1 MKRGFAIFLTL
12 LMVFA
17 LSPIAQAA
25 ETGDVNFGV
34 SVSKRQDSIEVTV
47 SGDNAAAIAQLEKD
61 GCRMEISVPCEFATA
76 YTVRDSKLVDSKLDS
91 ASQKMRITAVGSGT
105 YTVVNGAPPV
115 VEMDTA
121 GKNAKEIT
129 VSENNAR
136 FLQEMTVSCGYSGA
150 EVYCNGKKVA
160 STLSGGKL
168 TFGVDEAGTYE
179 IREVTQSPTT
189 PTPPTTP
196 TAPAAT
202 TPSGSSGGSASGSTT
217 GNPKKSPAA
226 ATTAGGKQ
234 KSTGNKAEK
243 KAEKPDE
250 TTAKR
255 ETQPATDKTDE
266 TQPAVGET
274 QAQTVPQQTAEKRS
288 AKGGLLWLPMA
299 IAILLLLVLLLLVI
313 RKYRN
318 RT

>member
-34 SVSKRQDSIEVTV
+34 SISKRQDSIEVTV

-121 GKNAKEIT
+121 GKNAKKIT

-179 IREVTQSPTT
+179 IREVTQSSATPNSPTT
-189 PTPPTTP
+189 PTT
-196 TAPAAT
+196 PAAT

-226 ATTAGGKQ
+226 ATAAGSKQ

-255 ETQPATDKTDE
+255 ETQPATDKTDG
-266 TQPAVGET
+266 TQPTVGEI

-288 AKGGLLWLPMA
+288 AKGSLLWLPMA
-299 IAILLLLVLLLLVI
+299 IAILLLLVLLLPVI

>member
-34 SVSKRQDSIEVTV
+34 SISKRQDSIEVTV

-121 GKNAKEIT
+121 GKNAKKIT

-160 STLSGGKL
+160 SALSGGKL

-189 PTPPTTP
+189 PTT
-196 TAPAAT
+196 PAAT

-226 ATTAGGKQ
+226 ATAAGSKQ

-266 TQPAVGET
+266 TQPTVGET

-299 IAILLLLVLLLLVI
+299 IAILLLLVLLLPVI

>member
-12 LMVFA
+12 LMVFV

-34 SVSKRQDSIEVTV
+34 SISKRQDSIEVTV

-91 ASQKMRITAVGSGT
+91 AFQKMRITAVGSGT

-121 GKNAKEIT
+121 GKNAKKIT

-189 PTPPTTP
+189 PTT
-196 TAPAAT
+196 PAAT
-202 TPSGSSGGSASGSTT
+202 TPSGSSGGSASGSAT
-217 GNPKKSPAA
+217 GNPKKTPAA
-226 ATTAGGKQ
+226 ATAAGSKQ

-266 TQPAVGET
+266 TQPTVGET

-299 IAILLLLVLLLLVI
+299 IAILLLLVLLLPVI

>member
-1 MKRGFAIFLTL
+1 MKRGFVILLTL
-12 LMVFA
+12 LMVFT

-34 SVSKRQDSIEVTV
+34 SVLKKQDSIEVTV

-61 GCRMEISVPCEFATA
+61 GCRMEISVPCEFSTA
-76 YTVRDSKLVDSKLDS
+76 YAVRDSKLVDSKLDT

-105 YTVVNGAPPV
+105 YTVVNGIPPV

-121 GKNAKEIT
+121 GKNAKKIT

-150 EVYCNGKKVA
+150 EVYCNEKKVA

-168 TFGVDEAGTYE
+168 TFGVNDAGTYE

-189 PTPPTTP
+189 PTTPTTP
-196 TAPAAT
+196 TNPAAT

-217 GNPKKSPAA
+217 GNPQKTPAA

-243 KAEKPDE
+243 KTEKPDE

-255 ETQPATDKTDE
+255 ETQPVTDKTDE
-266 TQPAVGET
+266 TQPTVGET

-299 IAILLLLVLLLLVI
+299 IAILLLLVLLLPVI

-318 RT
+318 RE

>member
-17 LSPIAQAA
+17 LSPIALAA

-34 SVSKRQDSIEVTV
+34 SISKRQDSIEVTV
-47 SGDNAAAIAQLEKD
+47 SGDNAATIAQLEKD

-121 GKNAKEIT
+121 GKNAKKIT

-189 PTPPTTP
+189 PTT
-196 TAPAAT
+196 PAAT

-226 ATTAGGKQ
+226 ATAAGSKQ

-243 KAEKPDE
+243 KTEKPDE

-266 TQPAVGET
+266 TQPTVGET

-299 IAILLLLVLLLLVI
+299 IAILLLLVLLLPVI

>member
-1 MKRGFAIFLTL
+1 MKRGFAISLTL

-34 SVSKRQDSIEVTV
+34 SISKRQDSIEVTV

-76 YTVRDSKLVDSKLDS
+76 YTVRDSKLVDSMLDS

-121 GKNAKEIT
+121 GKNAKKIT

-160 STLSGGKL
+160 STLSGEKL

-189 PTPPTTP
+189 PTT
-196 TAPAAT
+196 PAAT

-226 ATTAGGKQ
+226 ATAAGSKQ

-266 TQPAVGET
+266 TQPTVGET

-299 IAILLLLVLLLLVI
+299 IAILLLLVLLLPVI

>member
-34 SVSKRQDSIEVTV
+34 SISKRQDSIEVTV

-121 GKNAKEIT
+121 GKNAKKIT

-189 PTPPTTP
+189 PTT
-196 TAPAAT
+196 PAAT

-226 ATTAGGKQ
+226 ATAAGSKQ

-250 TTAKR
+250 TTVKR
-255 ETQPATDKTDE
+255 ETQPATGKTDE
-266 TQPAVGET
+266 TQPTVGET

-299 IAILLLLVLLLLVI
+299 IAILLLLVLLLPVI

>member
-34 SVSKRQDSIEVTV
+34 SISKRQDSIEVTV

-91 ASQKMRITAVGSGT
+91 ASQKMRITAVGSGA

-121 GKNAKEIT
+121 GKNAKKIT

-189 PTPPTTP
+189 PTT
-196 TAPAAT
+196 PAAT

-217 GNPKKSPAA
+217 GNPQKSPAA
-226 ATTAGGKQ
+226 ATAAGSKQ

-266 TQPAVGET
+266 TQPTVGET

-299 IAILLLLVLLLLVI
+299 IAILLLLVLLLPVI

>member
-34 SVSKRQDSIEVTV
+34 SISKRQDSIEVTV

-121 GKNAKEIT
+121 GKNAKKIT

-189 PTPPTTP
+189 PTT
-196 TAPAAT
+196 PAAT

-226 ATTAGGKQ
+226 ATVAGSKQ

-266 TQPAVGET
+266 TQPTVGET

-299 IAILLLLVLLLLVI
+299 IAILLLLVLLLPVI

>member
-1 MKRGFAIFLTL
+1 
-12 LMVFA
+12 MVFA

>member
-34 SVSKRQDSIEVTV
+34 SISKRQDSIEVTA

-121 GKNAKEIT
+121 GKNAKKIT

-189 PTPPTTP
+189 PTT
-196 TAPAAT
+196 PAAT

-226 ATTAGGKQ
+226 ATAAGSKQ

-255 ETQPATDKTDE
+255 ETQPATDKTDG
-266 TQPAVGET
+266 TQPTVGET

-299 IAILLLLVLLLLVI
+299 IAILLLLVLLLPVI

>member
-34 SVSKRQDSIEVTV
+34 SISKRQDSIEVTV

-105 YTVVNGAPPV
+105 YTVVNGTPPV

-121 GKNAKEIT
+121 GKNAKKIT

-189 PTPPTTP
+189 PTT
-196 TAPAAT
+196 PAAT

-226 ATTAGGKQ
+226 ATAAGSKQ

-266 TQPAVGET
+266 TQPTVGET

-299 IAILLLLVLLLLVI
+299 IAILLLLVLLLPVI

>member
-34 SVSKRQDSIEVTV
+34 SISKRQDSIEVTV

-121 GKNAKEIT
+121 GKNAKKIT

-189 PTPPTTP
+189 PTT
-196 TAPAAT
+196 PAAT

-226 ATTAGGKQ
+226 ATAAGSKQ

-266 TQPAVGET
+266 TQPTVGET

-299 IAILLLLVLLLLVI
+299 IAILLLLVLLLPVI